1 MITFSMSIQ
10 AKILNFMLKKYV
22 KDLQPP
28 VEERSYVEAR
38 KMMNQDGYVDKSAS
52 LGSKLLQKFVFNKSN
67 SKISTN
73 EIFLN
78 NIRTVHFTH
87 ESFNNEKCILYFH
100 GGGYVAG
107 SPETHQNML
116 LSLADLSSIQIF
128 AIDYSLSPESIFPQ
142 AINDAIESYN
152 ALLSRGF
159 KSENIFF
166 GGDSAGGNLSLVC
179 TLKLQDLNQ
188 DLPSKLFLLS
198 PWTDLTGEGRSIKE
212 NSKSDPYL
220 SYDNWLNTSLSMQKT
235 VKEWYA
241 PNQSY
246 KNPLISPVFAKYSN
260 FPETLIQVSDIEIL
274 FSDSID
280 VASQIKE
287 GGNKVKLSIYKNLPH
302 VWQIFGFLPEAK
314 VAIKEISEFLSV

>member
-1 MITFSMSIQ
+1 MSIQ

-107 SPETHQNML
+107 SPETHQNIL

-280 VASQIKE
+280 VASQIRE

>member
-1 MITFSMSIQ
+1 MSIQ

-52 LGSKLLQKFVFNKSN
+52 LGSRLLQKFVFNKSN

-142 AINDAIESYN
+142 AINDAIKSYN

-166 GGDSAGGNLSLVC
+166 GCDSAGGNLSLVC
-179 TLKLQDLNQ
+179 ALKLQDLNQ

-280 VASQIKE
+280 VASQIRE

>member
-1 MITFSMSIQ
+1 MSIQ

-52 LGSKLLQKFVFNKSN
+52 LGSRLLQKFVFNKSN

-87 ESFNNEKCILYFH
+87 ESFNTEKCILYFH

-142 AINDAIESYN
+142 AINDAIKSYN

-179 TLKLQDLNQ
+179 ALKLQDLNQ

-280 VASQIKE
+280 VASQIRE

>member
-1 MITFSMSIQ
+1 MSIQ

-28 VEERSYVEAR
+28 VEERSYLEAR

-52 LGSKLLQKFVFNKSN
+52 LGSKLLQKLIFNKSN

-78 NIRTVHFTH
+78 TIRTIHFTH
-87 ESFNNEKCILYFH
+87 ENFNNEKCILYFH

-116 LSLADLSSIQIF
+116 LSLANLSSIQIF

-142 AINDAIESYN
+142 AINDAVESYS

-166 GGDSAGGNLSLVC
+166 GGDSAGGNLSLAC

-280 VASQIKE
+280 VASQIRK

-302 VWQIFGFLPEAK
+302 VWQIFRFLPEAK

>member
-1 MITFSMSIQ
+1 MSIQ

-287 GGNKVKLSIYKNLPH
+287 GWNKVKLSIYKNLHH